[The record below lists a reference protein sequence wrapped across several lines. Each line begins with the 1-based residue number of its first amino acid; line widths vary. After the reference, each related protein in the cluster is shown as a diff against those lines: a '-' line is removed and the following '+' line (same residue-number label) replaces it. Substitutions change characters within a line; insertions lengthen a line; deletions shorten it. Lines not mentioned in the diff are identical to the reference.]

1 MHASIWKFAGDP
13 DDLLARY
20 DAMIA
25 EIGAAGMRLHV
36 CLRAAD
42 GIVMLDTCPS
52 KEVFEAFAGSDGFRV
67 LRERHGMPEPV
78 RVDDYPVHLA
88 YAAGQALHGE
98 SAPPLRTS

>member
-25 EIGAAGMRLHV
+25 EIGAANMRLHV

-52 KEVFEAFAGSDGFRV
+52 KKVFEAFAGSDAFRE
-67 LRERHGMPEPV
+67 LRARHGMPEPV
-78 RVDDYPVHLA
+78 RVADYPVHLA
-88 YAAGQALHGE
+88 YAAGQAIHGE
-98 SAPPLRTS
+98 SAPPPRTS

>member
-25 EIGAAGMRLHV
+25 ELGAANMRLHV

-42 GIVMLDTCPS
+42 GILMLDTCPS
-52 KEVFEAFAGSDGFRV
+52 KDVFEAFAGSDAFRE

-78 RVDDYPVHLA
+78 SVDDYPVHLA
-88 YAAGQALHGE
+88 CAGGQVVHGE
-98 SAPPLRTS
+98 SAPPLRS